1 MNIILA
7 KGGAKESQR
16 FVNQFF
22 VLASSNTQIK
32 IIILPCTRA
41 HVGLCVQVE
50 KKKNSNREHLHSDY
64 LKYLLCIFQILTE
77 REELQQD
84 IDKLMSWIKDTEKQ
98 LKAPLKLRFK
108 SKDVEKQLEK
118 MKELQ
123 ADVIEHER
131 PVNKAVADA
140 EAVMKQ
146 SKSPMKTELKNKMDG
161 KHSTQ

>member
-1 MNIILA
+1 M
-7 KGGAKESQR
+7 R
-16 FVNQFF
+16 
-22 VLASSNTQIK
+22 
-32 IIILPCTRA
+32 
-41 HVGLCVQVE
+41 
-50 KKKNSNREHLHSDY
+50 SDD
-64 LKYLLCIFQILTE
+64 LKYLLCIFQILAE

-108 SKDVEKQLEK
+108 SEDVEKQLEK

-123 ADVIEHER
+123 ADVTEHES
-131 PVNKAVADA
+131 PVNKAVTDA

-146 SKSPMKTELKNKMDG
+146 SKSLVKAELKNKTDG

>member
-1 MNIILA
+1 MG
-7 KGGAKESQR
+7 K
-16 FVNQFF
+16 NQ
-22 VLASSNTQIK
+22 K
-32 IIILPCTRA
+32 R
-41 HVGLCVQVE
+41 E
-50 KKKNSNREHLHSDY
+50 KLHSDN
-64 LKYLLCIFQILTE
+64 LKHLLCLFQILAE

-108 SKDVEKQLEK
+108 SEDVEKQLEN

-123 ADVIEHER
+123 ADVTEHES

-146 SKSPMKTELKNKMDG
+146 SKSPVKAELKNKTDG
-161 KHSTQ
+161 KHSTQRNIFKFYFTSLRLNRLFNN